1 MSAVAHHGLVVD
13 MKDVESYRRQ
23 AAVCREEAN
32 KACGPISAAG
42 WLQLADDF
50 EELAFKAQRLS
61 RLLRYGLT
69 AKDHSQGAL

>member
-1 MSAVAHHGLVVD
+1 MD

-32 KACGPISAAG
+32 KASGPISAAG

-50 EELAFKAQRLS
+50 DELATNAQRLS
-61 RLLRYGLT
+61 RPPSLWIDSVRSFSKRPVRPT
-69 AKDHSQGAL
+69 R

>member
-1 MSAVAHHGLVVD
+1 MD

-50 EELAFKAQRLS
+50 DELAFKAQRLS
-61 RLLRYGLT
+61 RPPSLWIDRERSFSRRPVSPT
-69 AKDHSQGAL
+69 R